1 MKISYKP
8 ALVILLIGGLSIF
21 FKVNTGQM
29 VAGFSKTDLEQVL
42 SITEVSYDGTI
53 DDLVKVTQKAW
64 LLPRNKDCLH
74 ADSLHE
80 DKREQ
85 LLPLFKN
92 MWLIDE
98 WINQKFTY
106 DYILFQSVGVG
117 CGFEE
122 RSETLKK
129 LLGVP
134 IHAREIA
141 ILLDNGPLTVTEKKL
156 LTERGSK
163 DIPATKAALYLH
175 FFKEHGLP
183 VDGMVLVDA
192 SPAQHKDSSW
202 DCLATADA
210 VKKWLTRR
218 PTPQPGTIL
227 AISHQPFCNFDHLT
241 LESLLPKGFII
252 RTVGKAAAADTRVA
266 VYLDTI
272 ARTLY
277 VWHEGNQK
285 IKP

>member
-1 MKISYKP
+1 MFLKHF
-8 ALVILLIGGLSIF
+8 F
-21 FKVNTGQM
+21 FKIIVFLVPIFIQTHELI
-29 VAGFSKTDLEQVL
+29 AGFKKEDLEKVL
-42 SITEVSYDGTI
+42 SITGVTYDGTAS
-53 DDLVKVTQKAW
+53 DLVKKTQKAW
-64 LLPRNKDCLH
+64 LSQRGKEYWELDPI
-74 ADSLHE
+74 HE

-92 MWLIDE
+92 MWLVDE

-106 DYILFQSVGVG
+106 DYILFQGAWVGYG
-117 CGFEE
+117 LEE
-122 RSETLKK
+122 RMETLKK
-129 LLGVP
+129 LLGIP
-134 IHAREIA
+134 IHAQEIA
-141 ILLDNGPLTVTEKKL
+141 ILLGRNLLTVVEKKL
-156 LTERGSK
+156 LTERGWK

-192 SPAQHKDSSW
+192 SPAQQKDGNW

-218 PTPQPGTIL
+218 PSPQPGTL
-227 AISHQPFCNFDHLT
+227 LMISHQPFCNFEHLA

-252 RTVGKAAAADTRVA
+252 RTVGKATAGDTRVA

-277 VWHEGNQK
+277 VWHHGQQK
-285 IKP
+285 NITQAS

>member
-1 MKISYKP
+1 MVPIF
-8 ALVILLIGGLSIF
+8 IQTHELI
-21 FKVNTGQM
+21 
-29 VAGFSKTDLEQVL
+29 AGFKKVDLEKVL
-42 SITEVSYDGTI
+42 SITGVTYDGTAS
-53 DDLVKVTQKAW
+53 DLVKKTQKAW
-64 LLPRNKDCLH
+64 LSQRGKEYWELDPI
-74 ADSLHE
+74 HE

-92 MWLIDE
+92 MWLVDE

-106 DYILFQSVGVG
+106 DYILFQGAWVGYG
-117 CGFEE
+117 LEE
-122 RSETLKK
+122 RMETLKK
-129 LLGVP
+129 LLGIP
-134 IHAREIA
+134 IHAQEIA
-141 ILLDNGPLTVTEKKL
+141 ILLGSNLLTVVEKKL
-156 LTERGSK
+156 LTERGWK
-163 DIPATKAALYLH
+163 DIPATKAALCLH

-192 SPAQHKDSSW
+192 SPAQQKDVSW

-218 PTPQPGTIL
+218 PSPQPGTLL
-227 AISHQPFCNFDHLT
+227 AISHQPFCNFEHLA

-252 RTVGKAAAADTRVA
+252 RTVGKATAGDTRVA

-277 VWHEGNQK
+277 VWHHGQQK
-285 IKP
+285 NITQAS